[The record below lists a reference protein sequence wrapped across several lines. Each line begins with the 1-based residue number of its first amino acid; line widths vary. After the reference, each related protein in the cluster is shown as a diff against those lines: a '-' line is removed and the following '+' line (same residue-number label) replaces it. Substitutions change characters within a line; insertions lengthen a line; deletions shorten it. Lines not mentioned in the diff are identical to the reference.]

1 MTQTSLFLTRFSLE
15 MSKLHSKES
24 NPDYYVGI
32 MSGTSLDGIDAVLTD
47 LNSQPPLL
55 LNTFY
60 QPYDKNLRSQ
70 ILDLHQSGNN
80 ELHLAAM
87 LSNKLAHCY
96 AKAVI
101 NLLNKHKIKSQSITA
116 IGCHGQTVRHCPQ
129 AEMSYSIQL
138 GNASLLAELTGITVV
153 ADFRSRDIAAGGQ
166 GAPLVPAF
174 HQLLFQDPEISRVI
188 INIGGISNITNLA
201 SNTKIVGFDCGPG
214 NILMDSWCQRHLGTT
229 YDKNGTWAESGEII
243 PALLEELMSLKF
255 FSVPPPKSTGRE
267 VFNLTWLEKHLS
279 GNESTEDVQATLLQL
294 TSRAITDTVLKWF
307 PDTTEVYLCGG
318 GSRNIAL
325 ASRIQISLPGKK
337 VAPTD
342 VLGINADWLE
352 AFAFAWLAKQNIQG
366 VPSSIPSVTNAKGE
380 RILGAVYQA

>member
-1 MTQTSLFLTRFSLE
+1 
-15 MSKLHSKES
+15 MSKLHSKKS

-243 PALLEELMSLKF
+243 PALLEELMSFKF